1 MKTNLMARPKKTLD
15 QQKTRRTKKVQE
27 ELKATE
33 EALNELTPLQKTP
46 PNWLDKVA
54 KAEYK
59 RIYPLLNELPIA
71 NLDLALVV
79 MYCQTYSNYID
90 ASKNLTREKVVETER
105 GSKLSP
111 YYTIQRDSITAMN
124 QICSKLGLSLDSR
137 MKVMPPKKD
146 KKDNDVMDDFL

>member
-1 MKTNLMARPKKTLD
+1 MGRSRKTLEN
-15 QQKTRRTKKVQE
+15 QKARLTIEQQE
-27 ELKATE
+27 EKKATE

-46 PNWLDKVA
+46 PNWLDNVA

-59 RIYPLLNELPIA
+59 RIYPLILELPIKS
-71 NLDLALVV
+71 LDMALLA

-90 ASKNLTREKVVETER
+90 ASKNLVREKVVETER

-124 QICSKLGLSLDSR
+124 SIAPKLGLSLDSR
-137 MKVMPPKKD
+137 MKIVTPKKEEKED
-146 KKDNDVMDDFL
+146 DPMSDFLS

>member
-1 MKTNLMARPKKTLD
+1 MARPRKTLD
-15 QQKTRRTKKVQE
+15 QQKTRRTKEVQE

-33 EALNELTPLQKTP
+33 EALKELTPLQKTP
-46 PNWLDKVA
+46 PNFLDKVA

-59 RIYPLLNELPIA
+59 RIYPLLEELDIA
-71 NLDLALVV
+71 SLDLALIA

-90 ASKNLTREKVVETER
+90 ASKHLVREKVVETER

-124 QICSKLGLSLDSR
+124 QIAPKLGLSLDSR
-137 MKVMPPKKD
+137 MKIVTPKKED
-146 KKDNDVMDDFL
+146 KEKDVMSDFL

>member
-1 MKTNLMARPKKTLD
+1 MARPRKTLE
-15 QQKTRRTKKVQE
+15 QQKTRRTKEVQE

-33 EALNELTPLQKTP
+33 EALKELTPLQKTP
-46 PNWLDKVA
+46 PNFLDKVA

-59 RIYPLLNELPIA
+59 RIYPLLEELDIA
-71 NLDLALVV
+71 SLDLALIT

-90 ASKNLTREKVVETER
+90 ASKHLTREKVVETER

-124 QICSKLGLSLDSR
+124 QIAPKLGLSLDSR
-137 MKVMPPKKD
+137 MKIVTPKKED
-146 KKDNDVMDDFL
+146 KEKDPMSEFL

>member
-1 MKTNLMARPKKTLD
+1 MARPRKTLE
-15 QQKTRRTKKVQE
+15 QQKTRRTKEVQE

-33 EALNELTPLQKTP
+33 EALKELTPLQKTP
-46 PNWLDKVA
+46 PNFLDKVA

-59 RIYPLLNELPIA
+59 RIYPLLEELDIA
-71 NLDLALVV
+71 SLDLALIT

-90 ASKNLTREKVVETER
+90 ASKHLVREKVVETER

-124 QICSKLGLSLDSR
+124 QIAPKLGLSLDSR
-137 MKVMPPKKD
+137 MKIVTPKKED
-146 KKDNDVMDDFL
+146 KEKDPMSEFL

>member
-1 MKTNLMARPKKTLD
+1 MGRPRKTLKNQKARLTTE
-15 QQKTRRTKKVQE
+15 QQEIKKQ
-27 ELKATE
+27 TE

-46 PNWLDKVA
+46 PNWLDNVA

-59 RIYPLLNELPIA
+59 RIYPLILELPIKS
-71 NLDLALVV
+71 LDLALLA

-90 ASKNLTREKVVETER
+90 STKKLAREKVVETER

-124 QICSKLGLSLDSR
+124 SIAPKLGLTLDSR
-137 MKVMPPKKD
+137 MKVLTPTKEEKEKD
-146 KKDNDVMDDFL
+146 IMSDFL